1 MLLALWEEYGE
12 GEDGE
17 GEDGEGE
24 DVVKCERGSDCT
36 DDFPIVRVP
45 WSSSM
50 QPLLGGD
57 FLFVFVLGGG
67 RVAHALGKGQIC
79 SHS

>member
-1 MLLALWEEYGE
+1 MLLALWEE
-12 GEDGE
+12 DGE
-17 GEDGEGE
+17 EEDGEGE
-24 DVVKCERGSDCT
+24 DVVKCERGSDCN

-45 WSSSM
+45 WSSSI

-67 RVAHALGKGQIC
+67 RVTHALGKGRYAVT
-79 SHS
+79 H